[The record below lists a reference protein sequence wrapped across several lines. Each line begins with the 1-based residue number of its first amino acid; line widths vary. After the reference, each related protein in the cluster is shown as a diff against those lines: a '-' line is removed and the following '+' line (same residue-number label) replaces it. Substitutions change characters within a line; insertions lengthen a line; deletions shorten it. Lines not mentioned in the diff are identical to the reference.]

1 VIYYVFRLLP
11 WSVLA
16 PLFVSRNPFRTFRC
30 GGLRR
35 TTNSTTCGYGNLEP
49 TTTAGQLFT
58 VCFAIYGVIILGV
71 FIGIF
76 GNFISE
82 TQTRAARKLRK
93 RKDIAILDTLF
104 GGGGPPQQRQQTE
117 RFDPTTNTS
126 ATTINVTESERF
138 GFDEYYDARSPAA
151 AAIATTTTAATQPPP
166 DLQDTG
172 LWNDHVSLLD
182 DVWRVVRGQSPVI
195 ALVGVLALILGLRE
209 GWSFMNTL
217 YFSIMAATTTG
228 FGDYTPRTQADKLYS
243 IFFLPLA
250 VAVFSEVLGRI
261 ATVYIRRKQRH
272 LEAKHLHRTMTLC
285 DLRNMDT
292 NTDGAVDRE
301 EFILF
306 MLQALQKVDRSTVQK
321 LPYIF
326 DGLDRNGNGILEYDD
341 LIEIRQSNYLPAL
354 EQVEEAVARQNGLL
368 DHTATK
374 GGNGS
379 DDWQPRPAAGH
390 RRTRTSP

>member
-1 VIYYVFRLLP
+1 
-11 WSVLA
+11 
-16 PLFVSRNPFRTFRC
+16 
-30 GGLRR
+30 
-35 TTNSTTCGYGNLEP
+35 
-49 TTTAGQLFT
+49 
-58 VCFAIYGVIILGV
+58 VIILGV

-82 TQTRAARKLRK
+82 TQSRAARKLRK
-93 RKDIAILDTLF
+93 RKETAILDTLF
-104 GGGGPPQQRQQTE
+104 GGGPPAQRQTE
-117 RFDPTTNTS
+117 RFDPTAAS
-126 ATTINVTESERF
+126 INVTESERF
-138 GFDEYYDARSPAA
+138 GFDEYTYDARSPAA
-151 AAIATTTTAATQPPP
+151 AAIATTTTTTATQPAP

-172 LWNDHVSLLD
+172 LWSDHVSLLD
-182 DVWRVVRGQSPVI
+182 DVWRVVWGQSPVI

-321 LPYIF
+321 LRDIF
-326 DGLDRNGNGILEYDD
+326 DALDRNGNGILEYDD

-368 DHTATK
+368 DHTA

-379 DDWQPRPAAGH
+379 DDRQPRPAAGH